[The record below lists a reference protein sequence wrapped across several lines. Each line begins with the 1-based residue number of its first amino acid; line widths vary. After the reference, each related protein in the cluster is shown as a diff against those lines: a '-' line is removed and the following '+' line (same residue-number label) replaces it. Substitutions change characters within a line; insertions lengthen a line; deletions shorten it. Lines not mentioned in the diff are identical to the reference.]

1 MKKITV
7 SALKVGKC
15 YLTNTGRVWR
25 VLQRM
30 PDGRVLYEHR
40 ADSAAAVTW
49 LPGMLMKG
57 TLPAEVVIEREVP
70 CDWTRGLE
78 QG

>member
-7 SALKVGKC
+7 SALKIGKC

-25 VLQRM
+25 IMQHM
-30 PDGRVLYEHR
+30 PDGRVRYEHR
-40 ADSAAAVTW
+40 ADGAGAVAW

-57 TLPAEVVIEREVP
+57 TLPAEVVVEREVP
-70 CDWTRGLE
+70 CDWTRGSG
-78 QG
+78 QA